1 MIQLSFVEDLLLFSR
16 GDLASVVMMFD
27 FFQEFSNV
35 LALIVNQ
42 AKSNVYF
49 RRVTKDIQQ
58 LIL

>member
-42 AKSNVYF
+42 AKSNMYF